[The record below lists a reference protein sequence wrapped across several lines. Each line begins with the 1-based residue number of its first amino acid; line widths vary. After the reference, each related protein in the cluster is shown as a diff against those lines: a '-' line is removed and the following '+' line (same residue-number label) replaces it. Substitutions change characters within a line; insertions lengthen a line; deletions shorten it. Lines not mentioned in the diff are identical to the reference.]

1 MTRFSTADLPRPIV
15 TQPVSFEPAFQ
26 RRLGEYVDLMQAAG
40 VDYDVDTL
48 ETDPAVIAAQ
58 AAGYGDMYF
67 AAALNDA
74 ARVTLLPSFA
84 EGSDLDLQAM
94 RAGLERLEG
103 ELDPALRERMR
114 LSWKGKSAAG
124 PDDYYKSAARN
135 FSALVKDVAVDVE
148 TRDFSDRVLILSVL
162 TTDND
167 GLLSE
172 ELQADLTESLNDP
185 SFRSRNVTVEVVPAV
200 VTTKNVSAHIYLY
213 PDTPDS
219 VVDQAEAA
227 LIDAFQSDQKMGFDV
242 TRSYLERYLH
252 RAGVQR
258 VELQGWT
265 NAYAD
270 FNEAI
275 RLGIVTLTSFRL
287 AS

>member
-1 MTRFSTADLPRPIV
+1 MTRFSTDDLPRPIV
-15 TQPVSFEPAFQ
+15 TQPVSFETARD

-40 VDYDVDTL
+40 IDYDVGTH
-48 ETDPAVIAAQ
+48 ESDPTVIAAE
-58 AAGYGDMYF
+58 AAGYGDVYF

-84 EGSDLDLQAM
+84 EGTDLDLQAT
-94 RAGLERLEG
+94 RAGLERLPG

-148 TRDFSDRVLILSVL
+148 TRDFSDRVLMLSVL

-167 GLLSE
+167 GLLSAG
-172 ELQADLTESLNDP
+172 LQADLTELLNNP
-185 SFRSRNVTVEVVPAV
+185 SFRSRNVTVEVGPAV
-200 VTTKNVSAHIYLY
+200 VTTKNVSAHMYLY

-219 VVDQAEAA
+219 VVGQAEST

-242 TRSYLERYLH
+242 TRSYLERHLH

-258 VELQGWT
+258 VELQGWA
-265 NAYAD
+265 NAYAE

-275 RLGIVTLTSFRL
+275 RLGTVTLTSFRL